1 MTHSDL
7 VPESETDPQGLIG
20 AFSLPQAQRAQV
32 VRDVVIQSW

>member
-7 VPESETDPQGLIG
+7 VPESQTDPQGLIG
-20 AFSLPQAQRAQV
+20 AFLPQAWRAQV